1 MKKYNAV
8 ISLFSVGLGCL
19 ILYLSRN
26 FVRITEDNI
35 PGEKF
40 WPEIIAWLFII
51 LGLILFIAETLYI
64 SKEKNQKV
72 DLSSASVRKAY
83 LVGGISIIYAILL
96 IYTGFI
102 PATILFIPSIMLIM
116 GERKVIKI
124 ILSSLVITTAIYL
137 IFNIIFHSE
146 LPVSVFIS

>member
-8 ISLFSVGLGCL
+8 ISLFSVSLGCL
-19 ILYLSRN
+19 LLYLSRN
-26 FVRITEDNI
+26 LVRITEDNI

-51 LGLILFIAETLYI
+51 LGLILFITESIYT
-64 SKEKNQKV
+64 SKESQKV
-72 DLSSASVRKAY
+72 DLSSVSVKKAY
-83 LVGGISIIYAILL
+83 LTGSISIIYAILL

-102 PATILFIPSIMLIM
+102 PATILFISSIMLIM

-124 ILSSLVITTAIYL
+124 ILSSLVITTTIYL
-137 IFNIIFHSE
+137 MFNNIFHSE

>member
-8 ISLFSVGLGCL
+8 VSFFSVSLGCI
-19 ILYLSRN
+19 ILYLSRD

-51 LGLILFIAETLYI
+51 LGLILFIVESLFI

-72 DLSSASVRKAY
+72 DLSSAPIQRAY
-83 LVGGISIIYAILL
+83 IVAGTSIIYAILL
-96 IYTGFI
+96 IYAGFI

-116 GERKVIKI
+116 GEKKI
-124 ILSSLVITTAIYL
+124 LKIVLSSLIITIAIYL
-137 IFNIIFHSE
+137 IFNTIFHSE
-146 LPVSVFIS
+146 LPVSVFRS

>member
-8 ISLFSVGLGCL
+8 ISVLSVGLGCL
-19 ILYLSRN
+19 ILYLSRDL
-26 FVRITEDNI
+26 VRITEDNI

-51 LGLILFIAETLYI
+51 LGLILFITETILA
-64 SKEKNQKV
+64 SKGNQKV
-72 DLSSASVRKAY
+72 DLSSISVRKAY
-83 LVGGISIIYAILL
+83 LAGAISITYALLL
-96 IYTGFI
+96 IYIGFI

-116 GERKVIKI
+116 GEKKVIRI
-124 ILSSLVITTAIYL
+124 ILSSLVITIAIYL

-146 LPVSVFIS
+146 LPVSILIS